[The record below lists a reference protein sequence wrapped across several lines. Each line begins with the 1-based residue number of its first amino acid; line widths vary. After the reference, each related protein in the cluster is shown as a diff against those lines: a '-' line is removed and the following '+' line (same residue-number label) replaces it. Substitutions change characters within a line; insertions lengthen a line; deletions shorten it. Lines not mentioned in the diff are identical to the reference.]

1 LTAHRSAG
9 TVLGV
14 APIGY
19 AKHGEVS
26 IAYQVVGHGP
36 VDVLM
41 VPGFISHLDL
51 FWTSP
56 EIAAMYRRLGSF
68 SRFITFDKPG
78 TGVSDPIAH
87 VATLEERMEDVH
99 AVLDAVGSQRA
110 ALFGFSEGGPMSVL
124 FAATYP
130 ERVSALALY
139 GTFPS
144 KDFGLGFATFEYA
157 ERVRSVTAKAEQW
170 GDGVSLELIMPRLA
184 DSAVLRQGQGLL
196 ERASASPAMARGLLA
211 AAVQMDVSDILPTIR
226 VPTVVIH
233 RTDDALVPVAAARWM
248 AGQIPGARF
257 VELPGDIHT
266 PWFGD
271 MDAIIDEVEELVTG
285 VRRGHEPDRALATVL
300 FTDIVDSTRRAAQL
314 GDRAWRELLERHDA
328 LAREELARYRG
339 RYVKSTGDGML
350 ATFDGPAR
358 AIRCAQALAAAAAE
372 QLNVTLRAGVHTG
385 ECELIGED
393 VGGLAVHIGARVAHL
408 AGAGEVLVS
417 STVKDLVV
425 GSGLDFADRGEHEL
439 KGVPGRWRVFAVAA
453 PADGADPLVARR
465 DPALAQRADEM
476 LSIAD
481 RTQLRMARRA
491 PWVSRAAARL
501 LMRGVRQRIDD
512 LRG

>member
-1 LTAHRSAG
+1 
-9 TVLGV
+9 VLDV

-19 AKHGEVS
+19 AKHGEVC
-26 IAYQVVGHGP
+26 IAYRVVGDGP

-41 VPGFISHLDL
+41 VPGFVTHLDL
-51 FWTSP
+51 QWTLP

-68 SRFITFDKPG
+68 SRFIIFDKPG
-78 TGVSDPIAH
+78 VGISDPIAH
-87 VATLEERMEDVH
+87 VPTLEERMEDVH
-99 AVLDAVGSQRA
+99 AVLDAVGSKRA

-130 ERVSALALY
+130 ERVTALALY
-139 GTFPS
+139 AT
-144 KDFGLGFATFEYA
+144 FATKDVGLHFATPKYA
-157 ERVRSVTAKAEQW
+157 ERIRSAGEAMLEHW
-170 GDGVSLELIMPRLA
+170 GEGLSLDLIMPRLA
-184 DSAVLRQGQGLL
+184 DSAVLRQGQGFF
-196 ERASASPAMARGLLA
+196 ERASASPAMARGLASA
-211 AAVQMDVSDILPTIR
+211 ALQYDVSDILPTIR

-233 RTDDALVPVAAARWM
+233 RTDDPFIPVEAARWM
-248 AGQIPGARF
+248 AGQIPGARL
-257 VELPGDIHT
+257 VELPGDIHV

-271 MDAIIDEVEELVTG
+271 TDAIIDEVEELVTG
-285 VRRGHEPDRALATVL
+285 VRRSHEPDRALATVL

-314 GDRAWRELLERHDA
+314 GDRAWRELLERHDT
-328 LAREELARYRG
+328 LARDQLARFRG

-358 AIRCAQALAAAAAE
+358 AIRCAQALAAATAE

-425 GSGLDFADRGEHEL
+425 GSGLDFAERGEHQL
-439 KGVPGRWRVFAVAA
+439 KGVPGRWRVFAVTA
-453 PADGADPLVARR
+453 PADGADPLAGRPE
-465 DPALAQRADEM
+465 PAVAQRPHET
-476 LSIAD
+476 LSIPD
-481 RTQLRMARRA
+481 RAQLGLARRA

-501 LMRGVRQRIDD
+501 LMRRVRQRV
-512 LRG
+512 

>member
-1 LTAHRSAG
+1 MIRRGGGGSIILISSMFGLTG
-9 TVLGV
+9 
-14 APIGY
+14 
-19 AKHGEVS
+19 
-26 IAYQVVGHGP
+26 
-36 VDVLM
+36 
-41 VPGFISHLDL
+41 
-51 FWTSP
+51 
-56 EIAAMYRRLGSF
+56 AANWGRLGSF

-99 AVLDAVGSQRA
+99 AVLDAAGSQRA

-139 GTFPS
+139 ATFPS
-144 KDFGLGFATFEYA
+144 KDLGLGFATPEYA
-157 ERVRSVTAKAEQW
+157 EHNRRLSEANLEHWGEGRSL
-170 GDGVSLELIMPRLA
+170 DLLIPPLA
-184 DSAVLRQGQGLL
+184 DSVALRQGIGLF
-196 ERASASPAMARGLLA
+196 ERASASPAMVRGLISA
-211 AAVQMDVSDILPTIR
+211 ARQFDVSDILSTIR

-233 RTDDALVPVAAARWM
+233 RAEDALVPVAAGRWM
-248 AGQIPGARF
+248 GGQIPGARF
-257 VELPGDIHT
+257 VELPGDIHV

-271 MDAIIDEVEELVTG
+271 TDAIIDEVEELITG
-285 VRRGHEPDRALATVL
+285 VRRTHEPDRALATVL

-328 LAREELARYRG
+328 LARGQVDRFRG
-339 RYVKSTGDGML
+339 RYVKSTGDGVL
-350 ATFDGPAR
+350 AIFDGPAR
-358 AIRCAQALAAAAAE
+358 AIRCAQALERAVPE

-425 GSGLDFADRGEHEL
+425 GSGLHFVDRGEHEL

-465 DPALAQRADEM
+465 DPALAQRPNET
-476 LSIAD
+476 LSTAD
-481 RTQLRMARRA
+481 RAQLRMARRA
-491 PWVSRAAARL
+491 PWVSRTAARL
-501 LMRGVRQRIDD
+501 LMRRVRQRV
-512 LRG
+512 

>member
-1 LTAHRSAG
+1 
-9 TVLGV
+9 VLDV

-26 IAYQVVGHGP
+26 IAYQVIGHGP

-51 FWTSP
+51 QWTFP

-78 TGVSDPIAH
+78 TGLSDPIPH
-87 VATLEERMEDVH
+87 LATLEERMEDVH
-99 AVLDAVGSQRA
+99 AVLDAVGSKRA

-130 ERVSALALY
+130 ERVTALALY
-139 GTFPS
+139 ATFAT
-144 KDFGLGFATFEYA
+144 KDFGLGFATPEHA
-157 ERVRSVTAKAEQW
+157 ERVRGGVEAMLEHW
-170 GDGVSLELIMPRLA
+170 GEGRLLDLIMPRFA
-184 DSAVLRQGQGLL
+184 HSAALRQGMGLL
-196 ERASASPAMARGLLA
+196 ERASASPAMVRALTSA
-211 AAVQMDVSDILPTIR
+211 MWQFDVSDILPTIR

-233 RTDDALVPVAAARWM
+233 FTDDPVIPVAAARWM
-248 AGQIPGARF
+248 ADQIPRARF
-257 VELPGDIHT
+257 VELPADAHRH
-266 PWFGD
+266 WFGD
-271 MDAIIDEVEELVTG
+271 TEVIDEVEELFTG
-285 VRRGHEPDRALATVL
+285 VRRSHEPDRALVTVL

-314 GDRAWRELLERHDA
+314 GDRAWRELLERHDT
-328 LAREELARYRG
+328 LARDQLARFRG

-358 AIRCAQALAAAAAE
+358 AIRCAQALAAATAE

-408 AGAGEVLVS
+408 ADAGEVLVS

-425 GSGLDFADRGEHEL
+425 GSGLDFAERGEHQL
-439 KGVPGRWRVFAVAA
+439 KGVPGRWRVFAVTAR
-453 PADGADPLVARR
+453 ADGADPFDIRR
-465 DPALAQRADEM
+465 DPALARQPYETLRV
-476 LSIAD
+476 AD
-481 RTQLRMARRA
+481 RAQLRLARRA
-491 PWVSRAAARL
+491 PSLSRAAARL
-501 LMRGVRQRIDD
+501 LTRGVRQRI
-512 LRG
+512 